1 MELTARRRKGVSF
14 VNEEELYARAPKH
27 IRAYR
32 GWPVEL
38 VYGGELY
45 TTWLKPD
52 RFPSL
57 RFNDRPRGSDR
68 RYFAIE
74 YETGSN
80 ETRRSTLSGTSLL
93 RKYLSYAATFEQEI
107 LKKQIGIPYFYSL
120 FVGVSEAHRDEMR
133 KYAVVVLKGSP
144 AARAFR
150 FAVEPEKPT
159 PEKSAD
165 VFGAIWHDIKGKEV
179 ELPL

>member
-57 RFNDRPRGSDR
+57 RFNDRPRGSDH